1 MTMQKRLWNRLFG
14 ERVEPDVPVVE
25 PVSAPRPPASRVPR
39 RYAALHKYLDG
50 RYAEL
55 VVLTFGQIED
65 LLGTALPASAR
76 TQPDWWLATGEAG
89 GEPTGELSLSIAW
102 VQAGRTAVPN
112 LLAGHVAFQRAAA

>member
-14 ERVEPDVPVVE
+14 ERAAPDVPVVE

-39 RYAALHKYLDG
+39 RYAGLHKYLDG

-65 LLGTALPASAR
+65 LLGTALPDSAR
-76 TQPDWWLATGEAG
+76 TQPDWWLGTAETG
-89 GEPTGELSLSIAW
+89 GEPSPSIAW

-112 LLAGHVAFQRAAA
+112 LLAGNVAFQRAA